1 MESIPPEP
9 ETGVYEY
16 DDVPPRGY
24 AVYEMDLWLEGS
36 KEITY
41 TETTVRIMSALSDE
55 SRAQIEA
62 LAAEL
67 C

>member
-1 MESIPPEP
+1 MKK
-9 ETGVYEY
+9 
-16 DDVPPRGY
+16 
-24 AVYEMDLWLEGS
+24 LLEGS
-36 KEITY
+36 KNLAF
-41 TETTVRIMSALSDE
+41 TETMVTVKSALSDE